1 MLIKKRKSYN
11 SAPLRIPITQDMAK
25 QFANYTDATGDFIE
39 GGVTQS
45 SEFTTSYTDTEIR
58 EMLANPEDNLKEI
71 SDLLYYNYIS
81 GGVIYQLYTVYKSL
95 PSLNYKIGAFDNST
109 KKYELS
115 ISEVNKMLHKVRY
128 KEVTRDI
135 IGQSALDGGVVCM
148 WCGAKS
154 NLFLYVFDS
163 LEYVF
168 PKYRLNGE
176 WVCVVDLELLKN
188 MPDEERLNLFA
199 NLSPYVTESMFNQY
213 ESDSSNVEKRY
224 IVLPQER
231 TVYIRNGDY
240 LRRNQRVGIPLGTQ
254 ALLDINHKQQLKN
267 LEKSISNRAIKNI
280 AVLQVGSDK
289 EGKSY
294 LDIGSKAR
302 RQIVSGVGRALK
314 QNATTEATQVPLATI
329 PEFCKLEF
337 NKTDGMEALGSDK
350 YASIEEDLLSDTGI
364 SASLTN
370 GTGSNNAGAT
380 INLNYLYKRI
390 GVILE
395 QIDSLFDKM
404 IKLILGKK
412 EAENLYFEF
421 EKNRPMSIEKE
432 VELLYQLEAQGYS
445 VKAIID
451 RISDINFDDYIEQ
464 SLYELQDLK
473 LREEIIPPL
482 SSYTMSDKTLQSV
495 TEDSDDTDD
504 TDDTSDSKE
513 DTKKDSKEDTQE
525 ETQEETVE
533 EESGDDNE

>member
-1 MLIKKRKSYN
+1 MLIKRQKSYN
-11 SAPLRIPITQDMAK
+11 SSPLRIPITENMAK
-25 QFANYTDATGDFIE
+25 AFASYSDLTGDFIE
-39 GGVTQS
+39 GGVTKS
-45 SEFTTSYTDTEIR
+45 TEFTTSYTDSEIQ
-58 EMLANPEDNLKEI
+58 EMLANPEDNLQDI

-81 GGVIYQLYTVYKSL
+81 GGIIYQLYTVYKSL
-95 PSLNYKIGAFDNST
+95 PNLNYKIGAFDNST
-109 KKYELS
+109 KKYEES

-176 WVCVVDLELLKN
+176 WVCVIDFELLQN
-188 MPDEERLNLFA
+188 MEEEERLNLFE
-199 NLSPYVTESMFNQY
+199 NLSPYVTESMYNQFV
-213 ESDSSNVEKRY
+213 SDSSNEEKRY
-224 IVLPQER
+224 IALPQDR
-231 TVYIRNGDY
+231 TVYVRNGDY

-267 LEKSISNRAIKNI
+267 LEKSIANRAIKNI
-280 AVLQVGSDK
+280 AVLQIGSDK

-294 LDIGSKAR
+294 LDIGTTAR
-302 RQIVSGVGRALK
+302 KQIITGIGKALK
-314 QNATTEATQVPLATI
+314 QNSTTDATQIPVATI

-350 YASIEEDLLSDTGI
+350 YDSIEADLLSDTGI
-364 SASLTN
+364 SESITR
-370 GTGSNNAGAT
+370 GTGSNNAGAV
-380 INLNYLYKRI
+380 INVEFLYKRI

-395 QIDSLFDKM
+395 QIDLLFEKM

-421 EKNRPMSIEKE
+421 DKTQPLSREAET
-432 VELLYQLEAQGYS
+432 ELLYKLEAQGYS
-445 VKAIID
+445 VKALVD
-451 RISDINFDDYIEQ
+451 RISGINFDDYIEQ
-464 SLYELQDLK
+464 SLYEMQDLK
-473 LREEIIPPL
+473 LRDNIIPPL
-482 SSYTMSDKTLQSV
+482 SSYTMSDKTS
-495 TEDSDDTDD
+495 TTAEDSSTE
-504 TDDTSDSKE
+504 TEETPSEDTS
-513 DTKKDSKEDTQE
+513 T
-525 ETQEETVE
+525 E
-533 EESGDDNE
+533 EEVDEGGGE

>member
-1 MLIKKRKSYN
+1 MLIKRQKSYN
-11 SAPLRIPITQDMAK
+11 SSPLRIPITQDLAK
-25 QFANYTDATGDFIE
+25 QFANYSDVTSDFIE
-39 GGVTQS
+39 GGITQS
-45 SEFTTSYTDTEIR
+45 NEFTTSYTDSEIQ
-58 EMLANPEDNLKEI
+58 EMLANPEDKLKEI
-71 SDLLYYNYIS
+71 SNLLYYNYIS

-95 PSLNYKIGAFDNST
+95 PTLNYKIGAFDNST
-109 KKYELS
+109 KKYEES
-115 ISEVNKMLHKVRY
+115 ISEVNKTLHKVRY

-148 WCGAKS
+148 WCGAKK

-176 WVCVVDLELLKN
+176 WVCVVDLELLQS
-188 MPDEERLNLFA
+188 MPEEERLNLFA
-199 NLSPYVTESMFNQY
+199 NLSPYVTESMYKQF
-213 ESDSSNVEKRY
+213 ESDSSNAEKRY
-224 IVLPQER
+224 IILPQDR

-267 LEKSISNRAIKNI
+267 LEKSIANRAIKNI
-280 AVLQVGSDK
+280 AVLQIGSDK

-294 LDIGSKAR
+294 LDIGTRAR
-302 RQIVSGVGRALK
+302 RQIVSGVGKALK
-314 QNATTEATQVPLATI
+314 QNASTVATQVPVATI

-350 YASIEEDLLSDTGI
+350 YSSIEGDLLSDTGI
-364 SASLTN
+364 SASITS

-380 INLNYLYKRI
+380 INIEFLYKRI

-395 QIDSLFDKM
+395 QIDLLFDKM

-412 EAENLYFEF
+412 EAENLFFEF
-421 EKNRPMSIEKE
+421 DKSQPLPMDKEIEI
-432 VELLYQLEAQGYS
+432 LYKLEAQGYS
-445 VKAIID
+445 VKALID
-451 RISDINFDDYIEQ
+451 RVSGINFDDYIEQ
-464 SLYELQDLK
+464 SLYEMKDLK

-482 SSYTMSDKTLQSV
+482 SSYTMSDKTQQ
-495 TEDSDDTDD
+495 TKGADSDSTSEEASTDK
-504 TDDTSDSKE
+504 TSE
-513 DTKKDSKEDTQE
+513 RE
-525 ETQEETVE
+525 EKV
-533 EESGDDNE
+533 GGGDNE